1 MPNDPDPTKSTSDP
15 RMSASVAQPDG
26 TSGPSDTNRSST
38 LDPATAIRIDAG
50 GWGLTWTV
58 RADGQLAQVGLGP
71 DGHRADIDASILG
84 LYPLAYRTWGAGD
97 AFHEAALRVIHADGS
112 LVTRLRA
119 TAVEHRPDGAG
130 EHITVTCTDESHDL
144 TVEHHFRT
152 NPASSV
158 LEQWVEVEQHESGPI
173 RLGDYDSLCHFMVV
187 MADAKVCQ
195 FGGAGWADEWHW
207 TTEDIHPGIRV
218 LSSMG
223 GVQPHLQRS
232 PMLIVH
238 PEGLGGAE
246 SARAEPGGTQ
256 PGSTDIGGEPVVTH
270 LGSGNPE
277 VDTPTIGLSI
287 AWGGNTRFHLAARP
301 TNESDGSYRLVL
313 KAGANPY
320 GADYVLDPGV
330 RFVTPTVAWT
340 WADGRD
346 QMTERFHRWTV
357 DRVLRDPERLRPIVS
372 NNWEAT
378 GFDFDE
384 QRITELITMSA
395 DLGAEV
401 FLLDDGWFGSDFPR
415 NDDTQGLGDWEV
427 DTNKLPN
434 GLAALVAA
442 AEESDIRM
450 GIWVEPEMVNPRSNL
465 YAQHPDWAPA
475 ETGEPGDHRWQLYL
489 DPLIEEVRDFEVG
502 VVDSTLASAPGIS
515 YVKWDANRLIS
526 QPDTT
531 ALPPDRRSNLFV
543 DGVHATWEVMDR
555 VATGH
560 PDVELMLC
568 ASGGGRNDHGSLRF
582 FHEFWTSD
590 NTDPVTR
597 ISMQWAASHFFPASV
612 VAAHVTAWGQRPLGF
627 ACAVA
632 LSARFGLDLDL
643 APLSAEDRET
653 LRSAI
658 SLAKRTRHLVQ
669 RGRLIRMVSPIGDT
683 PGVPAGERAAL
694 CYRGTEVSGGED
706 EAVVFRYRIEGGA
719 GSAHGDRDNSGV
731 LGSGSG
737 STDEGADADVPGW
750 RSDRL
755 DWIDPDVRYI
765 VWYTAFGQG
774 ADAAPTE
781 FLSGAELRNR
791 IDTTELAGPLTADV
805 FEIRAT

>member
-1 MPNDPDPTKSTSDP
+1 MPSDPDPMTSTSDP
-15 RMSASVAQPDG
+15 RG
-26 TSGPSDTNRSST
+26 SGGSDRSPA
-38 LDPATAIRIDAG
+38 LDPATTIRIDAG
-50 GWGLTWTV
+50 GWGLTWAV
-58 RADGQLAQVGLGP
+58 RHDGQLAQIGLGP
-71 DGHRADIDASILG
+71 DGHRADIDASIVG
-84 LYPLAYRTWGAGD
+84 LYPLAHRTWGAGD
-97 AFHEAALRVIHADGS
+97 AFHEAALRVTHADGS

-119 TAVEHRPDGAG
+119 TTVEHHPDGVG
-130 EHITVTCTDESHDL
+130 EHIVVRCVDESFDL

-152 NPASSV
+152 NRASSV
-158 LEQWVEVEQHESGPI
+158 LEQWVEIEHREPGPI
-173 RLGDYDSLCHFMVV
+173 RLGDYDSSCHFMLVA
-187 MADAKVCQ
+187 ADAKVCQ

-246 SARAEPGGTQ
+246 AGPDAPGDTEPDSTEQKSADPGHVD
-256 PGSTDIGGEPVVTH
+256 PDSND
-270 LGSGNPE
+270 PE
-277 VDTPTIGLSI
+277 VGTPTIGLSI

-301 TNESDGSYRLVL
+301 TNESDGSFRLVL

-320 GADYVLDPGV
+320 GADYVLDPDT

-346 QMTERFHRWTV
+346 QMTERFHRWTI

-384 QRITELITMSA
+384 QRITELIEVSA

-415 NDDTQGLGDWEV
+415 DDDTQGLGDWEV
-427 DTNKLPN
+427 DTDKLPN

-450 GIWVEPEMVNPRSNL
+450 GIWIEPEMVNPRSNL
-465 YAQHPDWAPA
+465 YAEHPDWAPP

-543 DGVHATWEVMDR
+543 DGVRATWEVMDR
-555 VATGH
+555 VASGH

-568 ASGGGRNDHGSLRF
+568 ASGGGRNDHGTLRF

-597 ISMQWAASHFFPASV
+597 INMQWAASHFFPASV

-643 APLSAEDRET
+643 ASLSAEDRET

-683 PGVPAGERAAL
+683 PGVPAGEHAAL
-694 CYRGTEVSGGED
+694 CYRGTEASGGED
-706 EAVVFRYRIEGGA
+706 EAVVFRYRIA
-719 GSAHGDRDNSGV
+719 
-731 LGSGSG
+731 
-737 STDEGADADVPGW
+737 DETGADAPGW

-781 FLSGAELRNR
+781 FLSGSELRNR
-791 IDTTELAGPLTADV
+791 IETTELAGPLTADV